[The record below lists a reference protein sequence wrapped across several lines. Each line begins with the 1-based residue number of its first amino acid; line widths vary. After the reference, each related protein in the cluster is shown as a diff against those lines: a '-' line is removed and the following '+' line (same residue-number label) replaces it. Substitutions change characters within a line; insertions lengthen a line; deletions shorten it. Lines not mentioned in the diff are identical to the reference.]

1 MPNLYTPQTH
11 TFLFNIGVIKSLK
24 QLRAAFKH
32 NKREIQRELGAS
44 SHIDSQRMH
53 LNLSL
58 LDPISTADL
67 ISNMSDRIDE
77 YENKIGEIIRKNAV
91 LAIEL
96 LFSIPAQKTDIDIK
110 NYFSDCLAWANSEF
124 APAVPLTADIHLDES
139 NPHMHIIFN
148 CIIADRLV
156 GSFVKGNRQ
165 KYKQRTDSFFK
176 NVGQKYG
183 LAKPTERLPK
193 AFKAELAKHV
203 LDEMEKTSDPMT
215 QSSLYPTFRLEIEN
229 NPIPYAVNLGM
240 EIKVPQKKLRTV
252 AQIFTSKGK
261 GKNRENGDDLYPV

>member
-1 MPNLYTPQTH
+1 MPNLNSSQTH
-11 TFLFNIGVIKSLK
+11 TFLFNIGVINSIT

-58 LDPISTADL
+58 LDPISTANL
-67 ISNMSDRIDE
+67 ISNMIDCIDE
-77 YENKIGEIIRKNAV
+77 YENKIGKKIRKNAV

-96 LFSIPAQKTDIDIK
+96 LFSIPAKKTDIDIK

-124 APAVPLTADIHLDES
+124 APAEPLTADVHLDES
-139 NPHMHIIFN
+139 NPHMHVILN
-148 CIIADRLV
+148 CVIADRLV
-156 GSFVKGNRQ
+156 GSSVKGNRQ
-165 KYKQRTDSFFK
+165 KYKQRPDSFFEK
-176 NVGQKYG
+176 VGQKYG
-183 LAKPTERLPK
+183 LTKPTKRLPQ
-193 AFKAELAKHV
+193 AFKADLAKKV
-203 LDEMEKTSDPMT
+203 LNEIEKNSDPMT
-215 QSSLYPTFRLEIEN
+215 QSSLYPTFKLEIEN

-240 EIKVPQKKLRTV
+240 EIKVPQKKPRTV

-261 GKNRENGDDLYPV
+261 GKNRENGDDLSPV